1 MKKISIILSV
11 LLFSQLMNGQEA
23 NMSYNELWNQ
33 VLKLEKDQLTRS
45 AYDLVQKIYQKADGE
60 KNEVQRIKALLFT
73 SKYLLILEEDA
84 QLSVINKFK
93 TEIKKASFPKKNILE
108 SYLANLYWQY
118 FEQNRYQ
125 FYNRTATETKV
136 DSVDFRTWDLNTLF
150 KEIHVHFQKALSDS
164 KALQKTDLQEFKELI
179 ETEEG
184 SEMYRPTLYDLLA
197 HDALNFYKSDE
208 NSITRPTDTF
218 EIDAPDYLCDAY
230 SFTQLDIPNQD
241 ATSLQ
246 SKALQLY
253 QELVSFH
260 FSDATLEALTL
271 VDIERLNFIHA
282 NAVFPDKDDVL
293 ERVLLESAENI
304 RHHET
309 SGLYTYELAKLYK
322 NQGDTFTTDAP
333 QYRWKLKE
341 AIGLCDQVIS
351 RYPDTRGA
359 QQCAHLKSQILAP
372 SLQLQTEKYIPI
384 AKPAKLL
391 VNYKN
396 RTSLDL
402 RAYPISAKQWED
414 LNNLYPETE
423 KLEFIQKLKPSK
435 EWSVNLIDEGD
446 YQLHSIEIPIPEL
459 PNGRYLI
466 LALPKEEE
474 VNSFA
479 YSEVQVTNL
488 ALLQTTTDKE
498 HLFQVVDRNNGAAKP
513 DAKVT
518 LYHRGNLILS
528 NSKNYTTDKNGFVRI
543 PLGGKSLSVENIK
556 VGYKDDQA
564 QFGNTYIRQKNR
576 RNNGPVV
583 VLKSF
588 LFKDRSI
595 YRPGQ
600 PLYFKGVLIK
610 QNENKSTL
618 VTEQKV
624 TVELFDANGQKASEL
639 EVQTNEF
646 GSFQGSFTI
655 PNTGLTGQYY
665 VSVTGPTSLVR
676 EYSYFS
682 VEEYKRPK
690 FEVGFEPV
698 KEVFKVNNSVT
709 VKGNAKSFAGSNITD
724 AKVSYRVTRSVNF
737 PIWFSWRRGPSYWGE
752 SQEIAHG
759 ELQTDNAGNFSIDFK
774 ALPDLKS
781 SKENLPVFSY
791 VITADVTDVNGET
804 RTANTTVNVGYHAMT
819 ANIILE
825 NPLTKSG
832 KENTVTVTTQN
843 LNGQKVSAK
852 GMLKM
857 YKLQAPEHVLR
868 PRPWEAPDY
877 QYWSKSDFKKL
888 FPHEA
893 YGREHSVESWEKGTL
908 VLETEFD
915 TGKSESIE
923 LPNLK
928 KWETGSYLIEVEST
942 DAFGQQVTAKT
953 TTKLTDPKAK
963 SLPDNQLFHVDT
975 DERTYEIGDMAE
987 ITFYSNVKD
996 VNITYWVEKDGER
1009 IKTDILTVK
1018 KECES
1023 ISVPVREE
1031 DLGGFAVGY
1040 SFTAYNSFH
1049 SGTVLL
1055 PVPYLDT
1062 ELQIETGTFRDK
1074 IAPGTDEIWSFKIKG
1089 PKGEKVTAE
1098 LLASMYDASLDQFV
1112 SHNWYFNPLFRP
1124 TYYSRS
1130 NVNAYLSFGTENFRD
1145 YFNPDRFYKEY
1156 PDLQFDKLE
1165 WFGLNF
1171 WDNRRFGGYASG
1183 VMRKSKMDAP
1193 MAMNDAM
1200 DADVSFERE
1209 APEESVVM
1217 TGSNGENSKPSE
1229 ENDGEPDFGD
1239 VIIRQN
1245 LQETAFFFP
1254 QLTTD
1259 AEGNVSFNFTTPEA
1273 LTRWNLQLLAYTKD
1287 LKSATKTLSTV
1298 TQKDLMVLPN
1308 PPRFLRESDTIT
1320 LSTKIANLSENSL
1333 EGFAQL
1339 ELSDILTGKSIDA
1352 ALGNIEKQKPFRVGA
1367 KGNVQISWTLTVPKG
1382 IQGVQY
1388 KIVAKS
1394 GTYSDG
1400 EQGALPV
1407 LTNRMLVTETMPM
1420 WVRSNE
1426 NRTFVLE
1433 KLKNAS
1439 SATLE
1444 NHQLTLEI
1452 TSNPAWYAVQALPYL
1467 MEYPYECNEQT
1478 FSKYYANTLASHI
1491 ANSNPRIRQVFDQWA
1506 SSDALLSNL
1515 EKNQELKSLL
1525 IQETPWLRDAQ
1536 SETEQKKRIGLL
1548 FNLNKMRNEQE
1559 IALRKLEEAQ
1569 LPSGGWPWFNG
1580 GLENRFI
1587 TQYIAIGFGH
1597 LEKLTGS
1604 SSNSNTSSSTN
1615 SNSNASSSSSSSSKS
1630 SVRSML
1636 ESAISYLDAEFV
1648 AEYERMKK
1656 YSKDLSKDHLSPNQ
1670 LHFLYMRSFFK
1681 DIKTSKKV
1689 SEIREYYLGQART
1702 YWTDRN
1708 LYSKGLIALILHRA
1722 GDEASAQRI
1731 LRALEE
1737 NSVRS
1742 KELGMYWKENTPS
1755 WYWHQAPIE
1764 THSLLIEAF
1773 SEIGN
1778 DTNTIDELKVW
1789 LLKNKQTNQ
1798 WETTKAT
1805 NNAVYALLLQGSDW
1819 LSVTDAVDVKVGS
1832 IEIDPKKL
1840 ENVQVEAGTGY
1851 FKTSWNSQE
1860 ISPEMATV
1868 SIQKKGEGI
1877 AWGALYWQ
1885 YFEDLDRITPEGKEA
1900 GKDLEVRKK
1909 LFLKKNTNN
1918 GELLT
1923 EIKEGTQL
1931 NVGDLVRVRIE
1942 LKSDRDMEF
1951 IHLKDMRAAGFEPVN
1966 VLSRYKWQDGLGYY
1980 ESTKDAST
1988 NFFFDFMPK
1997 GVYVFEYDLRV
2008 NNSGNFSNGI
2018 TTIQSMYA
2026 PEFTSHSEGIRVNV
2040 E

>member
-1 MKKISIILSV
+1 MKKISIILSI

-45 AYDLVQKIYQKADGE
+45 AYDLVQKIYQKAEGDGS
-60 KNEVQRIKALLFT
+60 EVQRIKALLFT

-84 QLSVINKFK
+84 QLSIINKFK
-93 TEIKKASFPKKNILE
+93 TEIAKTAFPTKNILE

-118 FEQNRYQ
+118 FQQNRYQ

-136 DSVDFRTWDLNTLF
+136 DTVDFRTWDLSTLF
-150 KEIHVHFQKALSDS
+150 KEIDMHFQNALSDS
-164 KALQKTDLQEFKELI
+164 KALQKTYLKEYTELL

-184 SEMYRPTLYDLLA
+184 SEVYRPTLYDLLA
-197 HDALNFYKSDE
+197 HDALNFYTSNE
-208 NSITRPTDTF
+208 NSITRPADTF

-230 SFTQLDIPNQD
+230 SFTQLDIPTQD
-241 ATSLQ
+241 DTSLQ

-260 FSDATLEALTL
+260 FSDAKLESLTL
-271 VDIERLNFIHA
+271 VDIDRLNFIHA
-282 NAVFPDKDDVL
+282 NAVFSNKDDVL
-293 ERVLLESAENI
+293 EKVLIESAENI

-322 NQGDTFTTDAP
+322 NQGDRFTPDEP
-333 QYRWKLKE
+333 QHRWKLKE

-351 RYPDTRGA
+351 RYPGTRGA
-359 QQCAHLKSQILAP
+359 QQCEYLESQIRTP

-384 AKPAKLL
+384 EKPAKLL

-396 RTSLDL
+396 KASLDL
-402 RAYPISAKQWED
+402 RAYPISDKQWED
-414 LNNLYPETE
+414 LNNLYPESE
-423 KLEFIQKLKPSK
+423 KLEFIKKLKPSK

-446 YQLHSIEIPIPEL
+446 YQLHSIEIPMPEL
-459 PNGRYLI
+459 PNGQYLI
-466 LALPKEEE
+466 LALSKE
-474 VNSFA
+474 NDLDSFA

-488 ALLQTTTDKE
+488 ALLQTTSE
-498 HLFQVVDRNNGAAKP
+498 NQHLFQVVDRNNGAAKP
-513 DAKVT
+513 GAKVT

-528 NSKNYTTDKNGFVRI
+528 NSKSYTADKNGFVRI
-543 PLGGKSLSVENIK
+543 PLGGKSLSVEQIK
-556 VGYKDDQA
+556 VVYKDDRA
-564 QFGNTYIRQKNR
+564 NFGNTYIRQKNR
-576 RNNGPVV
+576 QNNRPEV
-583 VLKSF
+583 VLNSF

-610 QNENKSTL
+610 LNENKSTL

-624 TVELFDANGQKASEL
+624 TVELYDANGQKALEL
-639 EVQTNEF
+639 EAKTNDF

-665 VSVTGPTSLVR
+665 LSVTGPTGLVR

-698 KEVFKVNNSVT
+698 TEVFKVNDSAT

-724 AKVSYRVTRSVNF
+724 AKVSYRVTRSVNY
-737 PIWFSWRRGPSYWGE
+737 PIWFSWRRGPGYWRE

-774 ALPDLKS
+774 SLPDLKA

-804 RTANTTVNVGYHAMT
+804 RTASTTVNVGYHAMT
-819 ANIILE
+819 AIILLNE
-825 NPLTKSG
+825 PLNKANT
-832 KENTVTVTTQN
+832 ENTITVTTQN

-852 GMLKM
+852 GILKM

-877 QYWSKSDFKKL
+877 QYWNKSDFKKL

-893 YGREHSVESWEKGTL
+893 YRQEHSVESWEKGTL
-908 VLETEFD
+908 VFETEFD
-915 TGKSESIE
+915 TGKSESIG

-942 DAFGQQVTAKT
+942 DVFGQEVTAKT
-953 TTKLTDPKAK
+953 TTKLIDPKEK
-963 SLPDNQLFHVDT
+963 SLPDNQLFHVET
-975 DERTYEIGDMAE
+975 DKQSYQTGDAAE
-987 ITFYSNVKD
+987 ITFFSNARD
-996 VNITYWVEKDGER
+996 LNITYWVEKDGER

-1018 KECES
+1018 KNCES
-1023 ISVPVREE
+1023 ISVPVTKE

-1049 SGTVLL
+1049 SGTVQVS
-1055 PVPYLDT
+1055 VPYPDD
-1062 ELQIETGTFRDK
+1062 ELEIEIGTFRDK
-1074 IAPGTDEIWSFKIKG
+1074 MEPGTDETWSFKIKG

-1112 SHNWYFNPLFRP
+1112 SHDWYFNPLYRP

-1130 NVNAYLSFGTENFRD
+1130 YVNAYLSFGTENFRD
-1145 YFNPDRFYKEY
+1145 YFNTNRLYKIY
-1156 PDLQFDKLE
+1156 PGLQFDQLE

-1171 WDNRRFGGYASG
+1171 WNNNIRIRGYASG
-1183 VMRKSKMDAP
+1183 VMRKSKMEAP
-1193 MAMNDAM
+1193 MAMSDAL
-1200 DADVSFERE
+1200 DADTSFEGE
-1209 APEESVVM
+1209 ALEESVAFSQNNPE
-1217 TGSNGENSKPSE
+1217 TSKPREVNNADTDFSE
-1229 ENDGEPDFGD
+1229 
-1239 VIIRQN
+1239 VIIRKN
-1245 LQETAFFFP
+1245 LQEMAFFFP

-1259 AEGNVSFNFTTPEA
+1259 TEGNVSFNFTTPEA

-1308 PPRFLRESDTIT
+1308 PPRFLREGDTVTI
-1320 LSTKIANLSENSL
+1320 STKIANLSENTL
-1333 EGFAQL
+1333 EGMGQL
-1339 ELSDILTGKSIDA
+1339 ELTDVLTGKSIDA
-1352 ALGNIEKQKPFRVGA
+1352 ALGNMENQKPFSVGA
-1367 KGNVQISWTLTVPKG
+1367 KGNTQISWTLTIPKG

-1407 LTNRMLVTETMPM
+1407 LTNRMLVTETLPM

-1426 NRTFVLE
+1426 DKTFVLD
-1433 KLKNAS
+1433 KLKNVS
-1439 SATLE
+1439 SKTLD
-1444 NHQLTLEI
+1444 HQKLTLEI

-1467 MEYPYECNEQT
+1467 MEYPYDCNEQT

-1491 ANSNPRIRQVFDQWA
+1491 ANSNPRIKEVFDQWA
-1506 SSDALLSNL
+1506 NSDALLSNL

-1548 FNLNKMRNEQE
+1548 FNLNKMKNEQE
-1559 IALRKLEEAQ
+1559 MALRKLEEAQ

-1580 GLENRFI
+1580 GRENRFI
-1587 TQYIAIGFGH
+1587 TQHIAIGFGH

-1604 SSNSNTSSSTN
+1604 SPN
-1615 SNSNASSSSSSSSKS
+1615 SNSNAS
-1630 SVRSML
+1630 SML
-1636 ESAISYLDAEFV
+1636 ESAISYLDDEFV
-1648 AEYERMKK
+1648 TEYERMKK

-1670 LHFLYMRSFFK
+1670 LNFLYMRSFFK

-1689 SEIREYYLGQART
+1689 SEIMEYYLGQARK
-1702 YWTDRN
+1702 YWADRN
-1708 LYSKGLIALILHRA
+1708 LYSKGLIALTLYRA
-1722 GDEASAQRI
+1722 GDEASAQKI

-1778 DTNTIDELKVW
+1778 DTKTIDELKVW

-1805 NNAVYALLLQGSDW
+1805 SNAVYALLLQGSDW

-1840 ENVQVEAGTGY
+1840 ESVQVEAGTGY
-1851 FKTSWNSQE
+1851 FKTSWNPHE
-1860 ISPEMATV
+1860 ITPEMATIR
-1868 SIQKKGEGI
+1868 IQKKGEGI
-1877 AWGALYWQ
+1877 AWGAMYWQ
-1885 YFEDLDRITPEGKEA
+1885 YFEDLDRITPAGKEA
-1900 GKDLEVRKK
+1900 GKALEVRKK

-1918 GELLT
+1918 GELLS
-1923 EIKEGTQL
+1923 EIKQGTQL
-1931 NVGDLVRVRIE
+1931 IVGDLVRVRIE
-1942 LKSDRDMEF
+1942 LQSDRDMEF

-2026 PEFTSHSEGIRVNV
+2026 PEFTSHSEGIRVIV

>member
-1 MKKISIILSV
+1 M
-11 LLFSQLMNGQEA
+11 FSQLMNGQEA

-45 AYDLVQKIYQKADGE
+45 AYDLIQKIYQKAEGDG
-60 KNEVQRIKALLFT
+60 NEVQRIKALLFT

-84 QLSVINKFK
+84 QLTVINKFK
-93 TEIKKASFPKKNILE
+93 TEIKKASFPTKNILE

-118 FEQNRYQ
+118 FQQNRYQ

-136 DSVDFRTWDLNTLF
+136 DSVDFRTWDLSTLF
-150 KEIHVHFQKALSDS
+150 KEIDMHFQNALSDS

-184 SEMYRPTLYDLLA
+184 SDVYRPTLYDLLA

-208 NSITRPTDTF
+208 NSITRPADTF

-253 QELVSFH
+253 QKLVSFH

-271 VDIERLNFIHA
+271 VDIERLKFIHA
-282 NAVFPDKDDVL
+282 NAVFSDKDDVL
-293 ERVLLESAENI
+293 EKVLLESAENI

-309 SGLYTYELAKLYK
+309 AGLYSYELAKLYK
-322 NQGDTFTTDAP
+322 TQGDRFTPDAP
-333 QYRWKLKE
+333 QHRWKLKE

-351 RYPDTRGA
+351 RYPDSRGA
-359 QQCAHLKSQILAP
+359 QQCEYLKSQILAP

-396 RTSLDL
+396 RTFLDV
-402 RAYPISAKQWED
+402 RAYPISDKQWED
-414 LNNLYPETE
+414 LNSLYPETD
-423 KLEFIQKLKPSK
+423 KLEFIQKLEPSK
-435 EWSVNLIDEGD
+435 EWSVNLINEGD
-446 YQLHSIEIPIPEL
+446 YQLHSIEIPMPEL
-459 PNGRYLI
+459 PNGRYLV
-466 LALPKEEE
+466 LALPKEDD

-479 YSEVQVTNL
+479 YGEVQVTNL

-513 DAKVT
+513 GAKVT
-518 LYHRGNLILS
+518 LYHQGNRILS
-528 NSKNYTTDKNGFVRI
+528 NSKNYITDKKGFVRI

-556 VGYKDDQA
+556 VVYKGDRA

-576 RNNGPVV
+576 QNNGPDV

-600 PLYFKGVLIK
+600 PLYFKGVLIE
-610 QNENKSTL
+610 QNENKSNL
-618 VTEQKV
+618 VTEQNI
-624 TVELFDANGQKASEL
+624 TVELFDDNGQKVSEL

-655 PNTGLTGQYY
+655 PNTGLTGQHYL
-665 VSVTGPTSLVR
+665 SVTGPTGLVR

-698 KEVFKVNNSVT
+698 TEVFKVNDSIT
-709 VKGNAKSFAGSNITD
+709 VKGNSKSFAGSNITD
-724 AKVSYRVTRSVNF
+724 AKVSYRVARSVHY
-737 PIWFSWRRGPSYWGE
+737 PIWFSWRRGPGYWGE

-759 ELQTDNAGNFSIDFK
+759 ELQTDNEGNFSIDFK
-774 ALPDLKS
+774 ALPDLKA

-791 VITADVTDVNGET
+791 VITADVTDINGET
-804 RTANTTVNVGYHAMT
+804 RTATTTVNVGYHAMT
-819 ANIILE
+819 ANILLNE
-825 NPLTKSG
+825 SLNKAN
-832 KENTVTVTTQN
+832 KENTITVTTQN

-852 GMLKM
+852 GILKM

-877 QYWSKSDFKKL
+877 QYWSKTEFKER

-893 YGREHSVESWEKGTL
+893 YGSEHSVESSEKGTL
-908 VLETEFD
+908 VFETEFD

-942 DAFGQQVTAKT
+942 DAFGQQVTSKT
-953 TTKLTDPKAK
+953 TTKLIDPKEK
-963 SLPDNQLFHVDT
+963 SLPDNQLFHVET
-975 DERTYEIGDMAE
+975 DKQSYQTGGTAE
-987 ITFYSNVKD
+987 ITFFSNVKD
-996 VNITYWVEKDGER
+996 VNITFWVEKDGER
-1009 IKTDILTVK
+1009 IKTDILTLK
-1018 KECES
+1018 KDCES
-1023 ISVPVREE
+1023 ISVPVMDE

-1049 SGTVLL
+1049 SGTVLV
-1055 PVPYLDT
+1055 PVPYPAT

-1074 IAPGTDEIWSFKIKG
+1074 IAPGTDETWSFKIKG

-1130 NVNAYLSFGTENFRD
+1130 YVNAYLSFGTENFRD
-1145 YFNPDRFYKEY
+1145 YFNPNNFYKEY
-1156 PDLQFDKLE
+1156 PDLQFDQLE
-1165 WFGLNF
+1165 WFGLSFDLQGRLAGTNV
-1171 WDNRRFGGYASG
+1171 R
-1183 VMRKSKMDAP
+1183 RKSIVP
-1193 MAMNDAM
+1193 MAMSDAM
-1200 DADVSFERE
+1200 DADASFEGE
-1209 APEESVVM
+1209 ALEESVAF
-1217 TGSNGENSKPSE
+1217 SQNNPENSKPSE
-1229 ENDGEPDFGD
+1229 ENDGELDFDD
-1239 VIIRQN
+1239 VIIREN

-1259 AEGNVSFNFTTPEA
+1259 ADGNVTFSFTTPEA

-1308 PPRFLRESDTIT
+1308 PPRFLREGDTIT
-1320 LSTKIANLSENSL
+1320 LSTKIANLSENPL

-1352 ALGNIEKQKPFRVGA
+1352 ALGNIKKQQSFSVGA
-1367 KGNVQISWTLTVPKG
+1367 KGNTQISWILTIPKG
-1382 IQGVQY
+1382 VQGVQY

-1407 LTNRMLVTETMPM
+1407 LTNRMLVTETLPM
-1420 WVRSNE
+1420 WVRSNKDK
-1426 NRTFVLE
+1426 TFVLD
-1433 KLKNAS
+1433 KLKNVS
-1439 SATLE
+1439 SKTLD
-1444 NHQLTLEI
+1444 HQKLTLEI

-1491 ANSNPRIRQVFDQWA
+1491 ANANPRIKQVFDQWA

-1525 IQETPWLRDAQ
+1525 LQETPWLRDAQ
-1536 SETEQKKRIGLL
+1536 SENEQKKRIGLL
-1548 FNLNKMRNEQE
+1548 FNLNKMRNERE
-1559 IALRKLEEAQ
+1559 MALRKLEEAQ

-1580 GLENRFI
+1580 GRENRFI
-1587 TQYIAIGFGH
+1587 TQHIAIGFGH
-1597 LEKLTGS
+1597 LEKLIH
-1604 SSNSNTSSSTN
+1604 SNTSSSTN
-1615 SNSNASSSSSSSSKS
+1615 SNSNASSSSSVS
-1630 SVRSML
+1630 SML

-1648 AEYERMKK
+1648 TEFERMKK
-1656 YSKDLSKDHLSPNQ
+1656 YSKDFSKDHLSPNQ

-1689 SEIREYYLGQART
+1689 LEIMEYYLGQART

-1708 LYSKGLIALILHRA
+1708 LYSKGLIALTLYRS
-1722 GDEASAQRI
+1722 GDEASARKI

-1742 KELGMYWKENTPS
+1742 KELGIYWKENTPS

-1778 DTNTIDELKVW
+1778 DTKTIDALKVW

-1798 WETTKAT
+1798 WGTTKAT
-1805 NNAVYALLLQGSDW
+1805 SNAVYALLLQGSDW
-1819 LSVTDAVDVKVGS
+1819 LSVTDAVDVMIGS
-1832 IEIDPKKL
+1832 ETIDPKKL
-1840 ENVQVEAGTGY
+1840 GSVQVEAGTGY
-1851 FKTSWNSQE
+1851 FKTSWSPHE
-1860 ISPEMATV
+1860 ITPEMATV
-1868 SIQKKGEGI
+1868 RIQKKGEGI

-1885 YFEDLDRITPEGKEA
+1885 YFEDLDRITPAGKEA
-1900 GKDLEVRKK
+1900 GKALEVKKK
-1909 LFLKKNTNN
+1909 LFLKKNTNH

-1951 IHLKDMRAAGFEPVN
+1951 IHLKDMRAAGFEPIN

-1988 NFFFDFMPK
+1988 NFFLDYLPK
-1997 GVYVFEYDLRV
+1997 GVYVFEYDLRA

-2026 PEFTSHSEGIRVNV
+2026 PEFTSHSEGIRVQV
-2040 E
+2040 D